1 MIKGNANM
9 TFADI
14 SRRTFLMGAARL
26 GAVTV
31 AGVPFIGTSHGQ
43 QVASGSGVL
52 HRKIPASDETIPAI
66 GLGSWITFN
75 VGNDPVLL
83 KNCADV
89 MGAFFAGGGKMIDSS
104 PMYGS
109 SQATIG
115 HGLASLG
122 INRQQVFA
130 TDKVWT
136 RDEKGGADQISQTA
150 ENWGISRFDLLQ
162 VHNMLD
168 WEDQLPLLQ
177 DKKNA
182 GALRYVG
189 VTTSHER
196 RHDLLGVIMERAPL
210 DFIQVTYNPLDRA
223 VENRILPMA
232 QERGMGV
239 IINRP
244 FRGGHLTK
252 ALRGT
257 PLPGFATELGAQS
270 WAQLILKY
278 IISHPAVT
286 CTIPATTRVDH
297 MRENLAAAMQD
308 AGTNTNTNAQYSVL
322 PDEKMRHAIATAI
335 GNAL

>member
-1 MIKGNANM
+1 M

-14 SRRTFLMGAARL
+14 SRRTFLTGAARL
-26 GAVTV
+26 GAVAFAG
-31 AGVPFIGTSHGQ
+31 AGVPFMGMARAQ
-43 QVASGSGVL
+43 QVVSGSGGL
-52 HRKIPASDETIPAI
+52 HRKIPASGETIPAI

-115 HGLASLG
+115 HGLAALG
-122 INRQQVFA
+122 IARDQVFA

-136 RDEKGGADQISQTA
+136 GDENGGAEQIAQSA
-150 ENWGISRFDLLQ
+150 KNWGISRFDLLQ

-168 WEDQLPLLQ
+168 WEDQLPMLQ
-177 DKKNA
+177 AKKAA
-182 GALRYVG
+182 GELGYIG
-189 VTTSHER
+189 VTTSHQR
-196 RHDLLGVIMERAPL
+196 RHELLSVIMQREPL

-232 QERGMGV
+232 QERGIAV

-252 ALRGT
+252 ALRGKA
-257 PLPGFATELGAQS
+257 LPGFAGDYGAQS

-286 CTIPATTRVDH
+286 CAIPATTKVDH
-297 MRENLAAAMQD
+297 VRENLAAAMPD
-308 AGTNTNTNAQYSVL
+308 KGGNAGKTDILPDIL
-322 PDEKMRHAIATAI
+322 PDEKMRHAIANAI
-335 GNAL
+335 GDAL